1 MPFKKLPRLSP
12 FHPSW
17 REFKKKKKDINQFIL
32 TPNITIALWNNSF
45 PSGSMAMILEQLS
58 DFLSGWKQLFSWFS
72 FMIVS
77 IQADSEHFQGQN
89 QKFY

>member
-1 MPFKKLPRLSP
+1 
-12 FHPSW
+12 
-17 REFKKKKKDINQFIL
+17 
-32 TPNITIALWNNSF
+32 
-45 PSGSMAMILEQLS
+45 MAMILEQLS